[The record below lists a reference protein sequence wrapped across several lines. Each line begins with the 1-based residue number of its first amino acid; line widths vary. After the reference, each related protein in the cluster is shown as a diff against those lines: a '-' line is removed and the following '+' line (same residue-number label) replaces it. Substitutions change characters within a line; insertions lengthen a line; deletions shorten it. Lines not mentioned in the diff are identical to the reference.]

1 MIRAFY
7 NLKKLPFQN
16 DISPEEIFKTD
27 SGLELEKR
35 FEYMQSN
42 RGIMLITGNPGT
54 GKTLH
59 TRTFVHNLNKNL
71 YKPFYLALSTVT
83 IIEFYRQLC
92 VYICNESY
100 WKKTQL
106 FSAIQQNIKEYVKNY
121 KIIPII
127 ILDECHLLKNE
138 IFYELQI
145 ILNFEMDSVNP
156 CIVIMVGQPHLRN
169 RLLTPIH
176 NAFNQRISLKYHVSG
191 FNKEETQSYIK
202 HHLLLCGRDEPLF
215 NENAFEAIHQNSN
228 GAARI
233 INKLAL
239 KSMMIGALEKKQML
253 SEEEV
258 YRASKEL

>member
-1 MIRAFY
+1 
-7 NLKKLPFQN
+7 
-16 DISPEEIFKTD
+16 
-27 SGLELEKR
+27 
-35 FEYMQSN
+35 
-42 RGIMLITGNPGT
+42 
-54 GKTLH
+54 
-59 TRTFVHNLNKNL
+59 
-71 YKPFYLALSTVT
+71 
-83 IIEFYRQLC
+83 
-92 VYICNESY
+92 
-100 WKKTQL
+100 
-106 FSAIQQNIKEYVKNY
+106 
-121 KIIPII
+121 
-127 ILDECHLLKNE
+127 
-138 IFYELQI
+138 
-145 ILNFEMDSVNP
+145 MDSVNP